1 MSKRNRTRIALILAA
16 ATVALAVALALAGAG
31 RGIALYAYVLVLV
44 ALAVGVLGARIG
56 AALPATPPL
65 ERLVPR
71 NREREARVPQ
81 LEALVHRLSGG
92 APNAFDLHH
101 RLRPLV
107 REIAAAGLARSH
119 GVDLERRPE
128 RAHELVGAR
137 TWELVRPD
145 REPPEDRFA
154 RGWSEKELG
163 ELVDELER
171 I

>member
-1 MSKRNRTRIALILAA
+1 MRKPGRTRLVLTLAA
-16 ATVALAVALALAGAG
+16 ATVALSLALALAGAG

-44 ALAVGVLGARIG
+44 ALAVGVLVAHLGS
-56 AALPATPPL
+56 ALPATPAFGQ
-65 ERLVPR
+65 LVPR
-71 NREREARVPQ
+71 QLEREARVPQ
-81 LEALVHRLSGG
+81 IEGLVYRLSGG

-101 RLRPLV
+101 RMRPLV
-107 REIAAAGLARSH
+107 FEIAAARLARRH

-128 RAHELVGAR
+128 RAHELVGPR

-145 REPPEDRFA
+145 RELPQDRSE